1 MANNCMT
8 SLTIIS
14 DEPIADEKHDAII
27 ADIRETIEYTG
38 GNECCSS
45 EDIIEYECDAR
56 WAIPTDAVAS
66 LAKKHK
72 VKVRAIGR
80 EDGCAFVQVVCA
92 NAEGI
97 VVQDESI
104 SYFF

>member
-8 SLTIIS
+8 SLSIS
-14 DEPIADEKHDAII
+14 NDEEITDEKHDAII
-27 ADIRETIEYTG
+27 ADIRATIEYTG

-45 EDIIEYECDAR
+45 EDTIRYECDTR
-56 WAIPTDAVAS
+56 WEIPTDAIAA

-80 EDGCAFVQVVCA
+80 EDSCAFVQVVCA

-97 VVQDESI
+97 VVQDETI
-104 SYFF
+104 GYFF